1 MSELQGLPR
10 RIGIG
15 GALLLAFN
23 GAIGASIFALPGTL
37 AADFGTSAPWLFPIV
52 GLASL
57 LIAIPF
63 SRSVAAFPES
73 GGPATYGRV
82 FGRLA
87 GFELGWV
94 YYVARAT
101 AFAANLNVLVSY
113 LARWWLG
120 ADEGA
125 IRIGLLLALVAG
137 FAAINIAGVRS
148 AMKVLG
154 GLTLLKTLPLLLAA
168 VAALAIA
175 GVPAPGP
182 LPPVNDVEAGVLI
195 VFYAFVGFENA
206 TVTAGETKDPNR
218 TLPKALIG
226 TIGTVALL
234 YFFVQIAFVAVFPNG
249 LENGAD
255 APLLALGDWLLGPL
269 GALLIGVTAVFS
281 TAGNLHSNMTA
292 TPRVTFAMAE
302 RGELPAWLAKVNAR
316 FDTPAASILFFAAF
330 VAALAISGSFVWLA
344 VISTLARMIVYSVT
358 ILALPRAPHR
368 PARLPASH
376 WIIAA
381 VGILICVVVAAQAEG
396 KAWLTL
402 GALAAAGLLL
412 FLFSTF
418 ARKAPAS

>member
-1 MSELQGLPR
+1 LSEQDGLPR
-10 RIGIG
+10 RIGVG

-37 AADFGTSAPWLFPIV
+37 AADFGTSAPWLFPLV

-63 SRSVAAFPES
+63 SRAVAAFPES

-82 FGRLA
+82 FGTFA
-87 GFELGWV
+87 GFELGWI

-120 ADEGA
+120 ADEGS
-125 IRIGLLLALVAG
+125 IRVGLLLMFVAG
-137 FAAINIAGVRS
+137 FAAINIAGVRG
-148 AMKVLG
+148 AMRVLS
-154 GLTLLKTLPLLLAA
+154 GLTLLKTVPLLLIAA
-168 VAALAIA
+168 AALAVA
-175 GVPAPGP
+175 GAPAPGP
-182 LPPVNDVEAGVLI
+182 LPPITEVEAGVLI

-218 TLPKALIG
+218 TLPRALLG

-234 YFFVQIAFVAVFPNG
+234 YFFVQLAFVAVFPNG
-249 LENGAD
+249 LKSGAD
-255 APLLALGDWLLGPL
+255 APLLALGDWLLGPI

-302 RGELPAWLAKVNAR
+302 RGELPAWLAKVHQG
-316 FDTPAASILFFAAF
+316 FDTPIASILFFAAI

-358 ILALPRAPHR
+358 ILALPRAPKR
-368 PARLPASH
+368 PARLTASH
-376 WIIAA
+376 WAISA
-381 VGILICVVVAAQAEG
+381 VGILICALVAAQADA
-396 KAWLTL
+396 KSWLTL
-402 GALAAAGLLL
+402 GALAGVGLLL
-412 FLFSTF
+412 YAITTF
-418 ARKAPAS
+418 IRSRSKA

>member
-1 MSELQGLPR
+1 MSEPKGLPR

-23 GAIGASIFALPGTL
+23 GAIGASIFALPATL

-52 GLASL
+52 GIASL

-87 GFELGWV
+87 GFELGWI
-94 YYVARAT
+94 YYIARAT

-113 LARWWLG
+113 LARWWPG
-120 ADEGA
+120 ADHGS
-125 IRIGLLLALVAG
+125 IRIALLLAFVAG
-137 FAAINIAGVRS
+137 FAAINISGVRS

-154 GLTLLKTLPLLLAA
+154 GLTLLKTVPLLLAA
-168 VAALAIA
+168 VAVLAIA

-182 LPPVNDVEAGVLI
+182 LPPISDVETGVLL

-206 TVTAGETKDPNR
+206 TVTAGETKDPER
-218 TLPKALIG
+218 TLPRALLG
-226 TIGTVALL
+226 TIGTVAFL
-234 YFFVQIAFVAVFPNG
+234 YFFVQLAFVAIFPNG

-255 APLLALGDWLLGPL
+255 APLLALGEWLIGPI

-302 RGELPAWLAKVNAR
+302 RGELPASLARISRR
-316 FDTPAASILFFAAF
+316 FDTPFASILLFAAL
-330 VAALAISGSFVWLA
+330 VAALAVSGSFVWLA

-358 ILALPRAPHR
+358 ILALPRAPER
-368 PARLPASH
+368 PARLGASQGFL
-376 WIIAA
+376 A
-381 VGILICVVVAAQAEG
+381 VVGVLICVVVAAQADG

-402 GALAAAGLLL
+402 GALAGAGLLL
-412 FLFSTF
+412 FVSTTLG
-418 ARKAPAS
+418 RRSSEP